1 MQLGSEQPDWWRER
15 ISEWSAMGYQME
27 ELEENL
33 KETPE
38 RASELI
44 VLAEK
49 SIAAAENLRNG
60 IIKINERHA
69 EQAVSWLHML
79 DDINNVE
86 IVEEEFGRFNLR
98 HRPWVIDAKSA
109 IRRWEDRRMVDELEQ
124 LVTRLD
130 SLDPV
135 FIAKGSLLGELF
147 QDPASLEEL
156 DEQISRLENSQ
167 QLRWNNLE
175 SMVIALHEKGV
186 DADNIMQLDLS
197 SAYEKIS
204 RLEVLAEKIAAI
216 SNDIAVGIAPFDLNR
231 ATSLENRLKNLDFDV
246 EEEIISLSVEVNA
259 VSTELDV
266 RHLKIVNRLRDLTN
280 AGFILPPEVSLDKK
294 SLLQMEEMIDGLE
307 KRALE
312 HDELIGSASAV
323 AELWPE
329 LNEVLH
335 DVGGDLTRTEDLVLA
350 LANSEERIKDIR
362 INAEEQI
369 SSWSELG
376 FEMSRW
382 RSRFDDLPV
391 QAMSRW
397 QNHLPILRS
406 ALELIRRLED
416 LDTSLI
422 GKDEVEDFV
431 SRLQAANIEEEL
443 FEEAEEF
450 LHSKGIRNKRHR
462 RLLQNDIKELVVKGQ
477 LVEFVMDENMSLKE
491 LEEVVHSATMGVGI
505 SSEASTKHTTR
516 LPIKA
521 LQNELDSWQA
531 MDWDVSGL
539 NDLLESDPI
548 ALGRMIEAIRED
560 MEGLNDLTRRLQRL
574 PLKAAPQT
582 RAEIIA
588 MMRKPE
594 ALSTLHSRIPEFA
607 AKAAKE
613 SEGVRGGA
621 DLWKPEAVKT
631 GEIIASEL
639 DDMDVEVLHASIEE
653 MYSFG
658 FEDEEEFIEPEKETE
673 REVEEVDSL
682 VEDSAPDSVLKEEE
696 TEPSIIDEP
705 EMILAQGS
713 EEEEEVETYLT
724 PETGKD
730 VEIKIEEDT
739 PSENI
744 EEELKM
750 VESEPV
756 TVESDEEESE
766 AKDDGGAVE
775 STDDELAEI
784 LRVPLNRLLLG
795 LGILGVKENLN
806 SSELE
811 RIRFAVASKVGI
823 KPRDSRVD
831 RLLKL
836 ALRLI
841 PREPGSDTRKRAGM
855 ILMLASSAEKL
866 NEWSALRLR
875 SRNAAVG
882 DGLLENSWNLGKTL
896 SRIPGPGFNIPLEPD
911 KYQLPSADELN
922 ELAGE
927 VARLNSLANLA
938 SSSGIKAL

>member
-27 ELEENL
+27 ELEERL

-49 SIAAAENLRNG
+49 SVEAAESLRNG

-79 DDINNVE
+79 DDIGNVE

-98 HRPWVIDAKSA
+98 HRPWVIDARSA
-109 IRRWEDRRMVDELEQ
+109 IRKWEDRRMVDDLEQ

-147 QDPASLEEL
+147 QDPDSLAEL
-156 DEQISRLENSQ
+156 DNQICRLENSQ
-167 QLRWNNLE
+167 QLRWDNLE

-216 SNDIAVGIAPFDLNR
+216 RNDIAVGIAPFDLSR
-231 ATSLENRLKNLDFDV
+231 ATSLENRLNNLDFDV

-294 SLLQMEEMIDGLE
+294 SLLQMEEIIGGLE

-335 DVGGDLTRTEDLVLA
+335 DVGGDLTRTDDLVLA
-350 LANSEERIKDIR
+350 LADSEERIKDIR

-397 QNHLPILRS
+397 QNHLPVLRS
-406 ALELIRRLED
+406 ALELIRRLEG
-416 LDTSLI
+416 LDTSLT

-431 SRLQAANIEEEL
+431 SRLQASDIEEEL

-516 LPIKA
+516 LPVKA

-560 MEGLNDLTRRLQRL
+560 MGGLSDLTRRLQRL
-574 PLKAAPQT
+574 PLKAAPRT
-582 RAEIIA
+582 REEIIA

-594 ALSTLHSRIPEFA
+594 ALSTLRARIPEFA

-613 SEGVRGGA
+613 SEGVRGSA
-621 DLWKPEAVKT
+621 ELWRPQAVEA

-658 FEDEEEFIEPEKETE
+658 FEDEVEFVEPKKETE
-673 REVEEVDSL
+673 TDVEEVHSL
-682 VEDSAPDSVLKEEE
+682 VEDSGADSILKEEE

-705 EMILAQGS
+705 EMILAQNP
-713 EEEEEVETYLT
+713 EEDDVETYLT
-724 PETGKD
+724 PAAEKN

-744 EEELKM
+744 EEESKM

-756 TVESDEEESE
+756 TVELDEEES
-766 AKDDGGAVE
+766 KTRDDDGAEE
-775 STDDELAEI
+775 SADEERAET

-841 PREPGSDTRKRAGM
+841 PREPGSDIRKRAGM

-882 DGLLENSWNLGKTL
+882 DGLLENSWNLGKAL
-896 SRIPGPGFNIPLEPD
+896 NRIPGPGFNIPLEPD